1 MNRKLNST
9 RILVGLI
16 LITILSIILFRFV
29 NEIRTFDEY
38 YGRKL
43 TFSLASKLVFNART
57 FIRPIIISIA
67 LIGIFIPKKIG
78 WVLVNQIFVYAICF
92 VVFVVMPSVDKVF
105 IPILICL
112 FPIGLFILMHGK
124 KTLNY
129 YRIEKNDLLT
139 WNLISV
145 VFGMGAAFVNSYFML
160 HVGKSLYE
168 ILYN

>member
-1 MNRKLNST
+1 MNRKLNLT

-38 YGRKL
+38 YGKKL
-43 TFSLASKLVFNART
+43 TLSLATELIFNART

-67 LIGIFIPKKIG
+67 LIGLFIPKKIG
-78 WVLVNQIFVYAICF
+78 WVLVNQFFVYAICF
-92 VVFVVMPSVDKVF
+92 VVFVVIPSSDKLF
-105 IPILICL
+105 IPIVICL
-112 FPIGLFILMHGK
+112 FPIGVYFLMQGK

-129 YRIEKNDLLT
+129 YGIEKKDLLT

-145 VFGMGAAFVNSYFML
+145 VLGMGTAFVNSYFML
-160 HVGKSLYE
+160 HVGKSIYD
-168 ILYN
+168 ILYS